1 MESLRG
7 SLSLRLAPG
16 AFSKSVSVL
25 HIRTFLREILTSPV
39 CSLASYGVAVRLRQ
53 NRGSWNFW
61 AFQAWCS
68 HARYD
73 RQLRRRA
80 LGGEQSKFRW
90 TEDDLIGRRKGDPE
104 KVKIALRL
112 CRESTMS
119 LKWIAQRLKM
129 GAWTH
134 VSNLLGQERKK
145 GR

>member
-1 MESLRG
+1 MRAMTGNS
-7 SLSLRLAPG
+7 G
-16 AFSKSVSVL
+16 AGRWEETK
-25 HIRTFLREILTSPV
+25 FL
-39 CSLASYGVAVRLRQ
+39 
-53 NRGSWNFW
+53 
-61 AFQAWCS
+61 
-68 HARYD
+68 
-73 RQLRRRA
+73 
-80 LGGEQSKFRW
+80 W

-112 CRESTMS
+112 RQESTMS